1 MPYTISH
8 AAVVLPFSRLLS
20 RWRLLSAAVIGSM
33 VPDFGLFL
41 PWHMR
46 RFETHSAIA
55 LFTFCLPV
63 GLASY
68 WIFQYLIKTP
78 LLEVLPEGA
87 YARWHPHSS
96 PAAIASIRQWILAAC
111 GVLGGALTHLVWD
124 AFTHEDARGVRMIP
138 WLEEPFVDIGSH
150 HMGGIRLMQDGSS
163 LFGLAAVLG
172 LVWYGLRRG
181 RESAVPGRPLRP
193 AERRLWM
200 LAYVVAAIALSVA
213 WSMWARVGEPPG
225 HSYKAL
231 ATGIA
236 VAGLRGLATAL
247 LCTSLALDWRLRALR
262 SSSARATPKS

>member
-1 MPYTISH
+1 M
-8 AAVVLPFSRLLS
+8 
-20 RWRLLSAAVIGSM
+20 
-33 VPDFGLFL
+33 
-41 PWHMR
+41 
-46 RFETHSAIA
+46 
-55 LFTFCLPV
+55 
-63 GLASY
+63 
-68 WIFQYLIKTP
+68 
-78 LLEVLPEGA
+78 
-87 YARWHPHSS
+87 
-96 PAAIASIRQWILAAC
+96 
-111 GVLGGALTHLVWD
+111 THLVWD
-124 AFTHEDARGVRMIP
+124 AFTHENARGVRMIP
-138 WLEEPFVDIGSH
+138 WLEEPIVEIGSR

-213 WSMWARVGEPPG
+213 WSMWVRIGEPPG

-236 VAGLRGLATAL
+236 VAGLRGLATAM

-262 SSSARATPKS
+262 SSRARATPKS